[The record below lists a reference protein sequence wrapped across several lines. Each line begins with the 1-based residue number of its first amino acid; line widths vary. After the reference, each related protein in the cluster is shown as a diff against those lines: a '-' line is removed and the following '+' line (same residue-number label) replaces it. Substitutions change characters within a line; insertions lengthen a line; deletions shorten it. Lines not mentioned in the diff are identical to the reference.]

1 MPAHAIFESVRQQ
14 LQQGETGGALDTLIK
29 YLESEGKQTELL
41 RTLRVVQANYNAAKQ
56 QELKG
61 ILAFQEA
68 QREYSKV
75 NDALLRTLDDL
86 HAGRPT
92 NTAFADVGRRVPWI
106 WVGLGLALLAVVGA
120 FFIFGKPNTPKKET
134 TAATCPEFRKVD
146 YRIMIIPFLSLSGDT
161 VIHPSVSIQARIR
174 QLTTNN
180 KMSTDVELAPGPRIT
195 SLPDW
200 ARAEQKGKYCGADLV
215 IWGQFEKVDDSLQI
229 DVHYVF
235 TKGDQ
240 LPGHT
245 DFQPFKSLTALQ
257 KSGKSSGL
265 RTLDDAVLSLCS
277 VLAVHANRPEVAE
290 KWLGKIQ
297 DTSEKDDSLMDAITL
312 VKQNQQRSNVGKKA
326 SE

>member
-29 YLESEGKQTELL
+29 YLETEGKQTELL

-75 NDALLRTLDDL
+75 NDTLLRALDDL

-92 NTAFADVGRRVPWI
+92 NTTFAGTGRRIP
-106 WVGLGLALLAVVGA
+106 WVGVGIAVAIVAAVSA
-120 FFIFGKPNTPKKET
+120 FFIFRKPDAPKKE
-134 TAATCPEFRKVD
+134 AAKATCPEFRQAD

-174 QLTTNN
+174 QLTISN

-200 ARAEQKGKYCGADLV
+200 ARAEQKGKDCGADLV

-229 DVHYVF
+229 DIHYVF
-235 TKGDQ
+235 TKGNQ

-265 RTLDDAVLSLCS
+265 RTRDEAVSSFCS
-277 VLAVHANRPEVAE
+277 ILAVHANRPEVAE

-297 DTSEKDDSLMDAITL
+297 DTSEKDDSLIEAITQ
-312 VKQNQQRSNVGKKA
+312 VKQNQQRSNTGVKT